1 MKPAPK
7 TKNNKKPMELNAIK
21 KRVAKILDTERY
33 EHSLRVADFAKELAG
48 IYNVDREKA
57 EIAALLHDV
66 SRFMDRPQML
76 KEAKKLNFNI
86 SPMEEIEPKLLHAPL
101 SANIA
106 KNEFGIVDEEILSA
120 IKLHTLGRPNMT
132 DLEKIIYL
140 ADHAE
145 SGRDYPGIDN
155 IRELAKK
162 NLDQAIALST
172 SRTIQYLEERKLP
185 IDQRTIETNQF
196 YNLGEKT

>member
-1 MKPAPK
+1 
-7 TKNNKKPMELNAIK
+7 MELNAIK